1 MPWTRP
7 APGEPPN
14 LTTALKYGRRGFR
27 VFPCS
32 VEKRP
37 LIDDWLNASSADA
50 NQITQWWT
58 QNPDALIG
66 LPTKHLDLLV
76 IDCDRHGDGVDGV
89 AAFDAMM
96 AANGELPAHP
106 IIKTPNNGLHH
117 VFRQP
122 SDFKIGN
129 RKLGQGVETR
139 GYRLENDGGYVIG
152 AGSVLPD
159 GRAWRPA
166 KGTPQF
172 LKTLANDLAGAP
184 AWLIDKLREKEA
196 PKALDPAPAASRH
209 TGRNEEAY
217 AMAALNRV
225 ASELA
230 DMPPNTG
237 RDNTLMSAA
246 GTMGRM
252 IKAGWIGHA
261 TVEGRLIDA
270 CKKNRLL
277 DETGDAKIRDKIERA
292 VDAVS
297 AHEPLAERP
306 DGNEEQAIA
315 ALSQLSEIAYQKRR
329 TQEAKSLGMPV
340 AALDRLVRQSR
351 AQAEDEA
358 ATLPH
363 WNVEPWN
370 TAVSAD
376 ELLTAITSIFAR
388 YIALPKGAGD
398 ALALWTLHAWTM
410 DAGDISPF
418 LVLVSPTKR
427 CGKTSVLIIL
437 LFLTPRSELASNI
450 SASAIFRYIE
460 DIRPTLLIDEADT
473 FVKGNEEMRGILDSG
488 HTRAA
493 AHVIRNVEVNGEH
506 KPRRFSTWAP
516 KAIATIRSLA
526 DTLEDR
532 SIVLLLQRKSKT
544 AKVARL
550 RRRDSEEF
558 AIVRRKLARWADDNF
573 AALTDPDPKIPGV
586 LNDRAADNWRPLL
599 AIADL
604 AGGEWPERAREAAM
618 LLSGESRDTAV
629 NVELLADIKLAFGD
643 ADEIRSIDLVAKL
656 IADPERPWAEW
667 KNGKPLTQKQL
678 GGLLSAFQI
687 TSETVHIKGLPDAKG
702 YKRVH
707 FLEKWDAYL
716 PPEVPG
722 QNALAGQNPPSEASK
737 RPNAD
742 GSRTSS
748 DFSKRPN
755 SFQDGSKNDD
765 LAYCR
770 NGLDGWTDRKS
781 VLGTESDSDHE
792 IRAAADS
799 NGSNP
804 EGVIGANGFAIS
816 SNPEDRREPE
826 PGQIIARVTIREIRH
841 PAISAGPH
849 DDLDDFA
856 PN

>member
-1 MPWTRP
+1 
-7 APGEPPN
+7 
-14 LTTALKYGRRGFR
+14 
-27 VFPCS
+27 

-58 QNPDALIG
+58 DHPDALIG
-66 LPTKHLDLLV
+66 LPMKHLDLLV
-76 IDCDRHGDGVDGV
+76 IDCDRHSPDQDGV
-89 AAFDAMM
+89 AAFNAIV
-96 AANGELPAHP
+96 AAHGELPAHP
-106 IIKTPNNGLHH
+106 TIKTPNNGEHH

-129 RKLGQGVETR
+129 KTFAPGIDTR
-139 GYRLENDGGYVIG
+139 GYKPENAGGYVIG

-166 KGTPQF
+166 KGTPLF

-196 PKALDPAPAASRH
+196 PKALDPSPVTSRVV
-209 TGRNEEAY
+209 GRNEEAY
-217 AMAALNRV
+217 AMKALDRI

-230 DMPPNTG
+230 GMPPNTG
-237 RDNTLMSAA
+237 RDNALMSAA

-252 IKAGWIGHA
+252 IKANWIGYA
-261 TVEGRLIDA
+261 TVEGRLVDA
-270 CKKNRLL
+270 CKSNKLI
-277 DETGDAKIRDKIERA
+277 DEAGDAGIRDKIARA
-292 VDAVS
+292 VDTVS
-297 AHEPLAERP
+297 AHEPLAERQG
-306 DGNEEQAIA
+306 GNEEQTIA
-315 ALSQLSEIAYQKRR
+315 ALAELSDITYQKRR
-329 TQEAKSLGMPV
+329 IQEAKSLGVPV
-340 AALDRLVRQSR
+340 AALDKLVRQCR
-351 AQAEDEA
+351 AQAEDDA
-358 ATLPH
+358 AVLPH
-363 WNVEPWN
+363 WTVEPWD
-370 TAVSAD
+370 APVSGD
-376 ELLTAITSIFAR
+376 ELLTEIARIFAR

-450 SASAIFRYIE
+450 SSSAIFRYVE

-473 FVKGNEEMRGILDSG
+473 FVKGNEEMRGILNSG

-493 AHVIRNVEVNGEH
+493 ANAIRNVEVNGEH

-550 RRRDSEEF
+550 RRRDNDEF
-558 AIVRRKLARWADDNF
+558 ALARRKLARWTSDNF
-573 AALTDPDPKIPGV
+573 EALTDPDPKIPDE

-604 AGGEWPERAREAAM
+604 AGGEWPERAREAAK
-618 LLSGESRDTAV
+618 LLSGESNDTAA

-643 ADEIRSIDLVAKL
+643 ADEIRSADLVAKL
-656 IADPERPWAEW
+656 TADPERPWAEW
-667 KNGKPLTQKQL
+667 KNGKALTQKQL
-678 GGLLSAFQI
+678 AGLLRPFGI
-687 TSETVHIKGLPDAKG
+687 TSDTVHPTGLSHAKG
-702 YKRVH
+702 YKRSR
-707 FLEKWDAYL
+707 FQEAWDVYS
-716 PPEVPG
+716 PG
-722 QNALAGQNPPSEASK
+722 QNALASQNLTSEACK
-737 RPNAD
+737 RANTD
-742 GSRTSS
+742 GSKTTR
-748 DFSKRPN
+748 DFSKRAEAFSHGP
-755 SFQDGSKNDD
+755 KNDD
-765 LAYCR
+765 LAYSRSDLHAC
-770 NGLDGWTDRKS
+770 TDRKPEFGAEGDLTTKS
-781 VLGTESDSDHE
+781 HASG
-792 IRAAADS
+792 AGNGQADI
-799 NGSNP
+799 NAVAGEP
-804 EGVIGANGFAIS
+804 EGRIVANGYAIS
-816 SNPEDRREPE
+816 GNPDDRREPE
-826 PGQIIARVTIREIRH
+826 PGQIFARVTIREIRH

-849 DDLDDFA
+849 DDLEDFTA
-856 PN
+856 